1 MQITQ
6 QTYQSI
12 KRITAVSIV
21 ALLILLI
28 TAATSRKKELPIAA
42 TLVKV
47 EPLLGGHWLIDSAD
61 VIQIIERSFGMPLDD
76 QAAGLIDEHRVERI
90 LEEDPFVKNAEVM
103 IVANDN
109 IKIQVQQREPV
120 LRIFDNLGAQY
131 YLDENGHR
139 IPLSPHFTARTL
151 VATGDIQPHTPEFLE
166 REDHELKDLF
176 DLSKYIIA
184 DPFWNAMVEQIY
196 FNKRGEFVLI
206 PKIGDQT
213 IIFGKYKDVE
223 DKFFRL
229 KTFYQEAMNQ
239 EGWKKYH
246 SIDLR
251 YEGQVVCE
259 RN

>member
-1 MQITQ
+1 MKVNA

-12 KRITAVSIV
+12 KRLTFVGVVV
-21 ALLILLI
+21 ALIFLI

-42 TLVKV
+42 TLVHV

-61 VIQIIERSFGMPLDD
+61 VIQVIERSFGMPLND
-76 QAAGLIDEHRVERI
+76 QATGLIDEHRVERI
-90 LEEDPFVKNAEVM
+90 LEDDPFVKNAEVM
-103 IVANDN
+103 IVANNNVKIN
-109 IKIQVQQREPV
+109 IEQREPI

-131 YLDENGHR
+131 YLDEKGHR
-139 IPLSPHFTARTL
+139 MPLSPHFTARTL
-151 VATGDIQPHTPEFLE
+151 VATGDIQPHTPEFME
-166 REDHELKDLF
+166 REEHEFKDLF
-176 DLSKYIIA
+176 DLAKYIIA
-184 DPFWNAMVEQIY
+184 DPFWYAMVEQIY
-196 FNKRGEFVLI
+196 LNKRGEFVLI

-213 IIFGKYKDVE
+213 IIFGKYEEVD

-229 KTFYQEAMNQ
+229 KTFYEEAISQ